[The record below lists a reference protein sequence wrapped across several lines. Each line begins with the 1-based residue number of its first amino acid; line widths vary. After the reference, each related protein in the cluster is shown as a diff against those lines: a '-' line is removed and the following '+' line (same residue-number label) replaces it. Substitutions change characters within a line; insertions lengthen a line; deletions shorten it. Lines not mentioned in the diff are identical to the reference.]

1 LSFYILVQHLLDLQ
15 LFNKTTKP
23 MKKYILSIAAL
34 IFLSIGA
41 KAQFTLGLKGGLNV
55 SKINNDNLSES
66 TVTGYQFGAFAR
78 IGKGFYLQPEMYVG
92 SKGGQF
98 NFDSNGTNTGGSAKV
113 RFTSLDVPLLLGE
126 SFGAKSLNFRIMAGP
141 IYSYILNTDQSFSD
155 NLSEAYKDLGNYNN
169 STLGYQAGAG
179 IDLGNISLD
188 ARYEGGLTQL
198 NSKYGQRQNLWHISL
213 GFKIL

>member
-1 LSFYILVQHLLDLQ
+1 MSFYYFGATFVALHLLTKT
-15 LFNKTTKP
+15 NKT
-23 MKKYILSIAAL
+23 MKKYMLSIAAL
-34 IFLSIGA
+34 VLLSIGA
-41 KAQFTLGLKGGLNV
+41 KAQFTLGLKGGLNI

-78 IGKGFYLQPEMYVG
+78 IGTGLYLQPEMYVG

-98 NFDSNGTNTGGSAKV
+98 NYESSGTNTGGYARV
-113 RFTSLDVPLLLGE
+113 RFTSLDVPVLLGK
-126 SFGAKSLNFRIMAGP
+126 SFGAKNFNLRVMAGP

-155 NLSEAYKDLGNYNN
+155 NLSNAYKDLGNYNN

-188 ARYEGGLTQL
+188 ARYEGGLTKL
-198 NSKYGQRQNLWHISL
+198 NEKYGQRQNLWHISL

>member
-1 LSFYILVQHLLDLQ
+1 
-15 LFNKTTKP
+15 
-23 MKKYILSIAAL
+23 MKKYMLSIAAML
-34 IFLSIGA
+34 LLSIAA
-41 KAQFTLGLKGGLNV
+41 KAQFTLGLKGGMNI
-55 SKINNDNLSES
+55 SKINTDNVSES

-78 IGKGFYLQPEMYVG
+78 IGNGLYLQPEMYVG

-113 RFTSLDVPLLLGE
+113 RFTSLDVPLLLGK

-155 NLSEAYKDLGNYNN
+155 NLSAAYRDLGNYDR

-188 ARYEGGLTQL
+188 ARYEGGLTQI
-198 NSKYGQRQNLWHISL
+198 NQKYGQRQNLWHISL

>member
-1 LSFYILVQHLLDLQ
+1 MSFYILVQHLLDLQ

>member
-1 LSFYILVQHLLDLQ
+1 LSFYNFGSTFVGSHLLI
-15 LFNKTTKP
+15 KTEKT
-23 MKKYILSIAAL
+23 MKKYMLSIAVL
-34 IFLSIGA
+34 LLLSIGA

-55 SKINNDNLSES
+55 SKINNDNISES

-78 IGKGFYLQPEMYVG
+78 IGKGLYLQPEMYIG

-98 NFDSNGTNTGGSAKV
+98 NFDSNGSNTGGSAKV

-155 NLSEAYKDLGNYNN
+155 NLSNAYKDLGNYNN

-179 IDLGNISLD
+179 IDLGTISLD